1 MKKSRLTGLQLH
13 KVVTESVNKILS
25 ENANLDLDNLYNQLD
40 ELRAKLSHKEYLNY
54 QESFTQILGLIAN
67 LMRQEP
73 NRISFKD
80 SDFN

>member
-1 MKKSRLTGLQLH
+1 
-13 KVVTESVNKILS
+13 
-25 ENANLDLDNLYNQLD
+25 LDNLYNQLD